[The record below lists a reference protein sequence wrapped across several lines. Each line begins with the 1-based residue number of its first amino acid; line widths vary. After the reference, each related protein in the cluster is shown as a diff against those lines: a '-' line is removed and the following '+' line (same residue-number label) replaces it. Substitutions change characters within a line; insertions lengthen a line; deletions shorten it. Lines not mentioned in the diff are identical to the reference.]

1 MQKILY
7 YTVYGLLYGL
17 SLLPL
22 RLLYVLSDAIYLLI
36 YHVVHYRR
44 RVVWKNLRS
53 SFPDRT
59 EADLRQIEK
68 DFYHWFCDYAVE
80 TIKLFSISEKEMRR
94 RMLFKGSDRVD
105 ECLLRG
111 QSCAIYL
118 GHYCNWEWVTSL
130 PLWVSQKGQ
139 CGQIYH
145 RWRMRAWTRCSSP
158 SASASAR

>member
-68 DFYHWFCDYAVE
+68 DFYHVSFGASPAPSTWAITATGSGSRPCPCG
-80 TIKLFSISEKEMRR
+80 SRR
-94 RMLFKGSDRVD
+94 R
-105 ECLLRG
+105 
-111 QSCAIYL
+111 
-118 GHYCNWEWVTSL
+118 
-130 PLWVSQKGQ
+130 VSAAKST
-139 CGQIYH
+139 I
-145 RWRMRAWTRCSSP
+145 RWRMRAWTRCF
-158 SASASAR
+158 

>member
-68 DFYHWFCDYAVE
+68 DFYHWF
-80 TIKLFSISEKEMRR
+80 
-94 RMLFKGSDRVD
+94 
-105 ECLLRG
+105 
-111 QSCAIYL
+111 
-118 GHYCNWEWVTSL
+118 
-130 PLWVSQKGQ
+130 
-139 CGQIYH
+139 
-145 RWRMRAWTRCSSP
+145 
-158 SASASAR
+158 